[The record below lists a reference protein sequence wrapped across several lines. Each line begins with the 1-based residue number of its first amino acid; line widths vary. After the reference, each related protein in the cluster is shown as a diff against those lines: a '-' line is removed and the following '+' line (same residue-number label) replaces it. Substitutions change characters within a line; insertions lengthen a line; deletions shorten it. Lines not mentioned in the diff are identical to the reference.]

1 MEDAGLLIYLN
12 FSLKEYFSDFNSEGD
27 FSSTHTQLFIF
38 TSYSGMLITLKIS
51 GMRLMRG
58 FPTSAV
64 NMLPQIR
71 IFMAGYVTHSSI
83 CVPRI

>member
-38 TSYSGMLITLKIS
+38 TSLLD
-51 GMRLMRG
+51 
-58 FPTSAV
+58 
-64 NMLPQIR
+64 
-71 IFMAGYVTHSSI
+71 
-83 CVPRI
+83 